1 MKLSEVYKNT
11 DLQTAMSYFC
21 YDTMQTA
28 LSLYEQG
35 WTVIGS
41 QFKSPKVAQWST
53 KSREEL
59 IQQAY
64 NDFQHGKANSINL
77 RLKDSNVIAFDCDFN
92 DPALMRDFIEVLP
105 FVVGIQP
112 DQYFTCSGGKGGKVF
127 FKHLKPTYGTRTL
140 PAKLGLTAY
149 NPNDNNSKQELE
161 IKRYVSTVFG
171 MHSPIVDT
179 SGNVIDF
186 KIYSN
191 YGNTKHITSPNSI
204 AKLPIITFLD
214 VGMVEF
220 FYNNLLKHHDYVD
233 SNGKPVRDS
242 FYEMLV
248 LSSIFYFAR
257 ELAMDKQTND
267 FSSLKADWDSLMG
280 ITTIYKALGMHDG
293 LECINYLFY
302 GDSFLSVLPNDW
314 RVNLCKRYQSMIS
327 SNDYRLVL
335 NQCWAFECLVED
347 YRKMLRNKYCL
358 LHDVDFSE
366 AGKYELQQ
374 LMWDLTSIRP

>member
-1 MKLSEVYKNT
+1 MKLSEIYKNT

-64 NDFQHGKANSINL
+64 NDFQQGKANSINL
-77 RLKDSNVIAFDCDFN
+77 RLKDSDVIAFDCDFN
-92 DPALMRDFIEVLP
+92 DPVLMRDFIEVLP

-140 PAKLGLTAY
+140 PAKLGLTAF

-161 IKRYVSTVFG
+161 IKRHVSTVFG

-191 YGNTKHITSPNSI
+191 YGNTSHIAAPNSL

-214 VGMVEF
+214 VGGVEF

-302 GDSFLSVLPNDW
+302 GDSFLSMLPNDW

-335 NQCWAFECLVED
+335 NQCCVFEGLVEE
-347 YRKMLRNKYCL
+347 YRKKLRNKYCL

-366 AGKYELQQ
+366 ADKLSLQQ
-374 LMWDLTSIRP
+374 MMWDLTSIRP

>member
-64 NDFQHGKANSINL
+64 NDFQQGKANSINL
-77 RLKDSNVIAFDCDFN
+77 RLKDSDVIAFDCDFN

-140 PAKLGLTAY
+140 PAKLGLTAF

-161 IKRYVSTVFG
+161 IKRHVSTVFG
-171 MHSPIVDT
+171 MHSPILDA

-191 YGNTKHITSPNSI
+191 YGNTSHIAAPNSL

-214 VGMVEF
+214 VGGVEF

-302 GDSFLSVLPNDW
+302 GNSFLSVLPNDW

-335 NQCWAFECLVED
+335 NQCCVFEGLVEE
-347 YRKMLRNKYCL
+347 YRKRLRNKYCL
-358 LHDVDFSE
+358 LCDVDFNE
-366 AGKYELQQ
+366 ADKLSLQQ